1 MANQNKATT
10 TIILVSGFLFIANC
24 VLGQPLQVNIKVNS
38 TVGVQQVIPYENL
51 PEKKTQSGTID
62 LAKKTRTVNA
72 LGAFTIKGKENS
84 NVLIQMNA
92 PDVLTNNENQSMPFN
107 MSLAWHNN
115 TAGDPNKLQFNTNKC
130 NVVEFGKG
138 LNKVGEKTT
147 VDDER
152 TAYLYLKGTV
162 DIPLNSKS
170 PPEGKI
176 LMIIEY

>member
-1 MANQNKATT
+1 M
-10 TIILVSGFLFIANC
+10 ILVSGLFLIMISVF
-24 VLGQPLQVNIKVNS
+24 GQPLHVSIKVNS

-51 PEKKTQSGTID
+51 PEKKTQSGTIN
-62 LAKKTRTVNA
+62 LEKNTRTVNA
-72 LGAFTIKGKENS
+72 LGAFIIKGKENS

-92 PDVLTNNENQSMPFN
+92 PDVLTNNENQTMLFN

-138 LNKVGEKTT
+138 FNKAGDKTIL
-147 VDDER
+147 DDER
-152 TAYLYLKGTV
+152 TTYLYLKGTV

-170 PPEGKI
+170 PPEGNV
-176 LMIIEY
+176 LMVIEY